1 MVARRLGALEAAYET
16 LRSTGGRYV
25 ARRLLHDALLRRSG
39 ASRAHGV
46 YRAIW
51 GDAARELG
59 AELRELPGGALEIR
73 TGAAV
78 TTVVDHRVPLDDGSA
93 PAAAGKGTGLEAL
106 SQAGLSVP
114 ESLEFDAARLDSAL
128 EFLSRIDSP
137 AVVKPVG
144 TGGGKGITTGIRGRR
159 ALERAAAR
167 AGRFSSRLLIERQ
180 AEGDAYRFL
189 VLDGEL
195 IDVIRSRAPQLTGDG
210 RRNVRRL
217 IAAENRRRQAAGG
230 AAGWAVLKADL
241 DAVLTLERQGLS
253 LASVPPAGHAFRV
266 KTVNNQTRPEDSET
280 VREPIAAE
288 LREEVLR
295 AAAASGLRLAGV
307 DVVTCDLGR
316 PLRDS
321 GGVILEVNRD
331 PSPHHHY
338 HVADPANATRVAV
351 PILRRLLSA

>member
-1 MVARRLGALEAAYET
+1 MARRLGALGAAYET
-16 LRSTGGRYV
+16 LRSTGARYV
-25 ARRLLHDALLRRSG
+25 ARRLLRDALLRRRG

-46 YRAIW
+46 YHEIW
-51 GDAARELG
+51 GEAARELG
-59 AELRELPGGALEIR
+59 ADLRPLPGGALEIR
-73 TGAAV
+73 KGGAV
-78 TTVVDHRVPLDDGSA
+78 TTVVDHRVPLDAVQAGGG
-93 PAAAGKGTGLEAL
+93 AGKGAGLAAL
-106 SQAGLSVP
+106 KQAGLSVP
-114 ESLEFDAARLDSAL
+114 ESIEFDATDIQPALD
-128 EFLSRIDSP
+128 FLSRSDSP
-137 AVVKPVG
+137 VVVKPVG
-144 TGGGKGITTGIRGRR
+144 SGGGKGITTGIKRPHE
-159 ALERAAAR
+159 LQRAAAR
-167 AGRFSSRLLIERQ
+167 AGRFSPRLLVEGQ

-195 IDVIRSRAPQLTGDG
+195 IDVIRRRAPRLSGDG

-217 IAAENRRRQAAGG
+217 IAAENRRRQAAAG

-241 DAVLTLERQGLS
+241 DAVLTLERQGLT
-253 LASVPPAGHAFRV
+253 LASVPSAGHVFRV

-288 LREEVLR
+288 LRQEVLA

-316 PLRDS
+316 PLRES

-338 HVADPANATRVAV
+338 HVADPSHATRVAV
-351 PILRRLLSA
+351 PILRRLLAA